1 MMAVAAASVKDAGR
15 FGVQLSA
22 GHTTAIDRLVNG
34 EVPAAVL
41 ALVSADAAEGFPEIP
56 LYRIFRVPLSLRPLK
71 PQP

>member
-1 MMAVAAASVKDAGR
+1 MRSDTRTAIVTAGAQ
-15 FGVQLSA
+15 GVQLSESQ
-22 GHTTAIDRLVNG
+22 TRPFDRVIGG

-56 LYRIFRVPLSLRPLK
+56 GFRIFRVPLSLRPLK